1 MKNYASR
8 KFIHL
13 KPIKELSMNGNEY
26 NDYKSLFVKDTP
38 IGGIRMKNMPDF
50 RLIEVNN
57 LGIVEY
63 YLERLDEAVNLS
75 IQQNGEEHIL
85 TVVLKDLKNRLES
98 EAEFFYED

>member
-1 MKNYASR
+1 MEMSI
-8 KFIHL
+8 F
-13 KPIKELSMNGNEY
+13 
-26 NDYKSLFVKDTP
+26 YKSLFVKDTP

>member
-1 MKNYASR
+1 
-8 KFIHL
+8 
-13 KPIKELSMNGNEY
+13 
-26 NDYKSLFVKDTP
+26 
-38 IGGIRMKNMPDF
+38 MKNMPDF